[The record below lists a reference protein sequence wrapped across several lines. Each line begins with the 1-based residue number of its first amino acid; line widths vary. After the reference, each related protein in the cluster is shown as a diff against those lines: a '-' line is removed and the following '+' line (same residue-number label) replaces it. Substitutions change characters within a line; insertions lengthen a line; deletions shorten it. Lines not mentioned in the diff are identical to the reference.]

1 VELIVRGG
9 KSLTAVLTDGEGNA
23 VATDGGYLTLTFTE
37 SDGEKEDYKIDA
49 GRAEGTFMKTSGHVI
64 GHIVRDAMS
73 VTASVGGAEYSSETF
88 NFPHGPNGGEVVA
101 LGGSKLVVELV
112 VDGDVVRVHVLNAKK
127 RPKQVGAEEVTLT
140 FTEPDGELEDYT
152 IPVGS
157 SEKKTGT
164 VFEIDDDH
172 VAMHVM
178 RDKIAVKLV
187 VDEKTLESETFS
199 FSAK

>member
-1 VELIVRGG
+1 MTNRVWLGLVFCAVTGMPAVAAHHAEHVHGPGGGLVVGLGEGGYSVELIVRGG

-49 GRAEGTFMKTSGHVI
+49 GRAEGTFKKTSGHVI

-101 LGGSKLVVELV
+101 LGGSKLVAELV
-112 VDGDVVRVHVLNAKK
+112 VDGDVVRVHVLN
-127 RPKQVGAEEVTLT
+127 
-140 FTEPDGELEDYT
+140 
-152 IPVGS
+152 
-157 SEKKTGT
+157 
-164 VFEIDDDH
+164 
-172 VAMHVM
+172 
-178 RDKIAVKLV
+178 
-187 VDEKTLESETFS
+187 
-199 FSAK
+199 